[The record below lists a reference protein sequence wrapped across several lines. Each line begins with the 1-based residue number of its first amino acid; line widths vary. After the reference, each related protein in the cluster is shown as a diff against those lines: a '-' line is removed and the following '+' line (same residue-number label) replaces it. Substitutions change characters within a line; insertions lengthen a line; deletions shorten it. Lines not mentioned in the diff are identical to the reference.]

1 MKRRNKRDECVTSRS
16 FSPDGTKQARQMS
29 NMRYYDVAERDKILG
44 DLTKNVGRHNFG
56 GDDFRATCPMTVTR
70 KWPTVVGHE
79 VQAAL
84 IQRTIIIK
92 RVLNYTAPVT

>member
-1 MKRRNKRDECVTSRS
+1 MNRNK
-16 FSPDGTKQARQMS
+16 
-29 NMRYYDVAERDKILG
+29 RYYDVAERDKILG
-44 DLTKNVGRHNFG
+44 DLTKNVGRHNSDFARHNFG

-70 KWPTVVGHE
+70 KWPTVVGQE

>member
-1 MKRRNKRDECVTSRS
+1 MNRNKRD
-16 FSPDGTKQARQMS
+16 
-29 NMRYYDVAERDKILG
+29 YDVAEHDKISG
-44 DLTKNVGRHNFG
+44 NLTKNFGRHNFG
-56 GDDFRATCPMTVTR
+56 GDDFWATCPTTVTR

-84 IQRTIIIK
+84 IQRIIIIK